1 MEIEAPR
8 EVIRSMATALG
19 LDFAARLVAGY
30 REIFE
35 AVRSTYNLAVTDMT
49 FEAFRSL
56 AIDLHACHLH

>member
-8 EVIRSMATALG
+8 EVIRSIATALG
-19 LDFAARLVAGY
+19 LDFEARLVSGY
-30 REIFE
+30 AEIFA

-56 AIDLHACHLH
+56 PIDLRACHLR